1 MGDDVRHRGFAE
13 SGGAVEQAMI
23 QRICPFAG
31 SVDKDPQIF
40 FDSILADIKNQILE
54 FGPTVIYSP
63 TDTDHHQD
71 HWGLAKFVNQALI
84 ELAHVRTW
92 KSHFGYLIHW
102 EANEEGWP
110 TSSSMWTPPSG
121 HAPPDLWVTLS
132 DFEYSR
138 EEKSN
143 VIDLYESQVFVGR
156 AYLVG
161 FAKDAEI
168 FWLESW

>member
-1 MGDDVRHRGFAE
+1 M
-13 SGGAVEQAMI
+13 
-23 QRICPFAG
+23 
-31 SVDKDPQIF
+31 
-40 FDSILADIKNQILE
+40 LADIKSLIRE

-71 HWGLAKFVNQALI
+71 HWALAKFVNQALI
-84 ELAHVRTW
+84 ELAAVRTW
-92 KSHFGYLIHW
+92 KAHFGYLIHW
-102 EANEEGWP
+102 ERNQDEWP
-110 TSSSMWTPPSG
+110 PLTPVWIPPGG
-121 HAPPDLWVTLS
+121 HAPPDVWVTLS

-138 EEKSN
+138 AEKTS

-156 AYLVG
+156 DYLVG